1 MSANPTLNG
10 VAPITIA
17 KHEDSVTVGTP
28 EWDKLTNRRAELI
41 QKKNREGLNEA
52 ERTEYERLQ
61 QLSLAAVAHAF
72 PRPTFASEEKIPAGE

>member
-10 VAPITIA
+10 LAPTIA
-17 KHEDSVTVGTP
+17 KHEDSITVGTP

-41 QKKNREGLNEA
+41 QKKNREGLNED

-72 PRPTFASEEKIPAGE
+72 PRPPFVSDEKILAAE